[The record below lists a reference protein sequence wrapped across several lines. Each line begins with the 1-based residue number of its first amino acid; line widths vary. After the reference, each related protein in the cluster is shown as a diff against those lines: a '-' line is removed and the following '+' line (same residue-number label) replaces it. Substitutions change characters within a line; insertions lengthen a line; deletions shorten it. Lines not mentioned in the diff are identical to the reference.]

1 MENVDLLIRQL
12 AAEDDEAREA
22 AKAELEDLC
31 RGPKGAEVRSY
42 LESAG
47 KGLNL
52 EVKWE
57 IEEVLEHTAPPKPVA
72 APPPA
77 PPPPPAASAPKK
89 LSAAD
94 LDLVYQDPRGLAIHK
109 TKVGERWFATQVDP
123 ATGRPQTFELHPEE
137 VAQLKKQLGGSPY
150 WNLGSAR

>member
-1 MENVDLLIRQL
+1 MDNVDLLIRQL
-12 AAEDDEAREA
+12 GSEDDDVREA
-22 AKAELEDLC
+22 AKAELEALC
-31 RGPKGAEVRSY
+31 RGPKGGDVRSY
-42 LESAG
+42 LEGST

-72 APPPA
+72 AAA
-77 PPPPPAASAPKK
+77 PPPPPPPPPAAPKK

-94 LDLVYQDPRGLAIHK
+94 LDLMYQDPRGLAIHK
-109 TKVGERWFATQVDP
+109 TKVGDRWFATQIDP

-137 VAQLKKQLGGSPY
+137 VVQLKQQLSGTPYWKGSPIV
-150 WNLGSAR
+150 